1 MEIDV
6 YRDDI
11 EIEDDIELDQFSD
24 EIEAWVIA
32 ELKKIG
38 CDTAKS
44 VLKLTKAELVSRA
57 DLEEETVDN
66 LLSILKQEFEDEE

>member
-24 EIEAWVIA
+24 EIEAWV
-32 ELKKIG
+32 
-38 CDTAKS
+38 
-44 VLKLTKAELVSRA
+44 
-57 DLEEETVDN
+57 
-66 LLSILKQEFEDEE
+66 LSN